1 MVLRVSDFHVPV
13 HEAMRMSLRSPW
25 LAALVLAA
33 IAPAGWTDGLPVKK
47 CKSYVQGRI
56 DVLDA
61 ELHKGR
67 KPDEARKLIKRRDK
81 LKIQLTGCERN
92 PNAYQKD
99 I

>member
-1 MVLRVSDFHVPV
+1 MGSLAMLFAATPTLAETQPV
-13 HEAMRMSLRSPW
+13 RL
-25 LAALVLAA
+25 
-33 IAPAGWTDGLPVKK
+33 

-67 KPDEARKLIKRRDK
+67 KPNEARRLLKRRDR
-81 LKIQLTGCERN
+81 LKDQLAACERN
-92 PNAYQKD
+92 PTAYKKD

>member
-1 MVLRVSDFHVPV
+1 MLF
-13 HEAMRMSLRSPW
+13 
-25 LAALVLAA
+25 AATP
-33 IAPAGWTDGLPVKK
+33 APADSQPVRL

-67 KPDEARKLIKRRDK
+67 KPNEARKLLKRRDR
-81 LKIQLTGCERN
+81 LKDQLAACDRN
-92 PNAYQKD
+92 PAAYKKD